1 MYPTASMLKQS
12 STASE
17 ILVRWPQQDNR
28 CNHHFDAV
36 PMNHLRNVQGVQ
48 DGSTRGD
55 PAGKVLKDVVSRVA
69 PERIDRTGS
78 LLASKLV

>member
-1 MYPTASMLKQS
+1 MYPAASMLKQS
-12 STASE
+12 SNASG
-17 ILVRWPQQDNR
+17 ILVRSPQQDHR
-28 CNHHFDAV
+28 CKHHFDAV